1 MIDASTLNNLDD
13 LIEGMPLNARI
24 LEIIKAG
31 YTRAE
36 IARAAGKTNSAVT
49 QWISGEVKEIKAS
62 SAAGIQARTGYNS
75 VWIATGKGPK
85 LIASAQE
92 QAQYT
97 DFYGGGDNVPTTITR
112 LKRVWVVG
120 RASGGV
126 MPGRIWTDGDYPAG
140 ATENYGEIASAD
152 PLAFLIDVAGTSMV
166 PRYNPGEFALVE
178 PGTDPEIEDD
188 VLVRCKNGT
197 TLLKR
202 LLSKRGGY
210 MFGSWNSP
218 EILHYPLE
226 DISWVY
232 YVAHPV
238 PRRKIKSRS

>member
-1 MIDASTLNNLDD
+1 MLSSLASAVALPARSIACCLSMPYFSTLNMIDASTLNNLDD

-126 MPGRIWTDGDYPAG
+126 I
-140 ATENYGEIASAD
+140 
-152 PLAFLIDVAGTSMV
+152 
-166 PRYNPGEFALVE
+166 LVV
-178 PGTDPEIEDD
+178 I
-188 VLVRCKNGT
+188 VL
-197 TLLKR
+197 
-202 LLSKRGGY
+202 
-210 MFGSWNSP
+210 
-218 EILHYPLE
+218 
-226 DISWVY
+226 
-232 YVAHPV
+232 
-238 PRRKIKSRS
+238 